1 MGGSGFTVGSWPLAV
16 GSLRLAVP
24 WSWGGGSFVGRGRF
38 FRGGT
43 NGTQGTYDVR
53 GANLTANCQ
62 PLNLLR
68 VVESTVVNGE
78 TAASMFGVDLN
89 KSAVP

>member
-1 MGGSGFTVGSWPLAV
+1 MGGSGFTVGSW
-16 GSLRLAVP
+16 RLAVP

-43 NGTQGTYDVR
+43 NGTQGTHGTYDVR

-78 TAASMFGVDLN
+78 TAASMFGIDLN